1 LFLLASLSCRTP
13 LDEGVPL
20 PHNDPRPKLL
30 LEGLQEQIRLRTALQ
45 GSARLSIEASDL
57 SFSRPQRM
65 AVERPG
71 RLRVEVLGLFDQ
83 VAALVVTR
91 DRSYQFFD
99 VRTGQIEQGPVDPD
113 ILWRVARIDLSP
125 EEAVGLLLGAPSAQ
139 AGLSVAEAVAFRDGR
154 IAFTRLDAQNV
165 HRERYVFDAL
175 GRLVETDRMTVLG
188 GLIWKARYSDFQ
200 SVSRSGGET
209 ISFAF
214 DIELDFPRVEA
225 HAELAF
231 KQVSLPEKLPDSLFV
246 LQQVGMSE
254 SGLAAGADLFAGTGP

>member
-1 LFLLASLSCRTP
+1 MACRTP
-13 LDEGVPL
+13 LAEGVPL
-20 PHNDPRPKLL
+20 PENDPRPKLL

-45 GSARLSIEASDL
+45 GAARLSIEASDL

-91 DRSYQFFD
+91 DHSFQFFD
-99 VRTGQIEQGPVDPD
+99 ARTGHIEQGPVDPD

-125 EEAVGLLLGAPSAQ
+125 EEAVGLLLGAPSGQ
-139 AGLSVAEAVAFRDGR
+139 EGLSVAEAVAFRDGR
-154 IAFTRLDAQNV
+154 IAFTRLDAQNIR
-165 HRERYVFDAL
+165 RERYVFDAL
-175 GRLVETDRMTVLG
+175 GRLVETDRLTVLG
-188 GLIWKARYSDFQ
+188 RLIWKARYSGFRP
-200 SVSRSGGET
+200 VSRSGGEA

-214 DIELDFPRVEA
+214 DVQLDFPRVEA
-225 HAELAF
+225 RAKLAF

-246 LQQVGMSE
+246 LQRVGMSD
-254 SGLAAGADLFAGTGP
+254 SGIAAGAYSFVGTRP